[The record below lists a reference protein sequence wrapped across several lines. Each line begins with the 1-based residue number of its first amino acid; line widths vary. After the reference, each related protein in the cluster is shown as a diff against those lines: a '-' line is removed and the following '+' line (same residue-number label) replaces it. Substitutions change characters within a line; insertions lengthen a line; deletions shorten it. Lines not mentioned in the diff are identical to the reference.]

1 MIEQHSR
8 MLAKASKMGTN
19 IKQYS
24 ITSPWLQTDCGLGE
38 APFWERTRNH
48 LRFVDIVKKHM
59 YFVDLNDGPSSLR
72 KHQLDFSVST
82 TADIRGNSEEFIFGG
97 KLGYG
102 LYQRSTGTTR
112 WLRRMWNDEERMS
125 DGGGKPGKG
134 DTHEQRMRSNDGM
147 FEESDYEQARK
158 LIHMLDRC
166 CRCLWSILGG
176 RDERPD
182 RG

>member
-1 MIEQHSR
+1 MTVGAVTEQHTR
-8 MLAKASKMGTN
+8 NLTKASKMGTN

-59 YFVDLNDGPSSLR
+59 YFVDLDHGPSSLQ
-72 KHQLDFSVST
+72 KHQLDFSIST

-102 LYQRSTGTTR
+102 LYQRGTGATR
-112 WLRRMWNDEERMS
+112 WLKRMWNDEKRTS
-125 DGGGKPGKG
+125 DDGGTPRKG
-134 DTHEQRMRSNDGM
+134 ETREQRMRSNDGM
-147 FEESDYEQARK
+147 LEESD
-158 LIHMLDRC
+158 
-166 CRCLWSILGG
+166 
-176 RDERPD
+176 DET
-182 RG
+182 GK